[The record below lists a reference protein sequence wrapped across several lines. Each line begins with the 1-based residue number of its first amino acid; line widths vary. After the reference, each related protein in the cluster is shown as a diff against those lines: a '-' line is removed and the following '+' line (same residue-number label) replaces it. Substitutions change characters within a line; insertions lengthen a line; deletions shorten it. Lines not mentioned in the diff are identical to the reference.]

1 MLRANILAALV
12 LGALSL
18 AAIVLNHL
26 ALTDIYHGE
35 PNAAMEWQIV
45 RYGHLIFLLFAIVA
59 MIALARMLPRLR
71 VPH

>member
-1 MLRANILAALV
+1 MLRANIFAALM
-12 LGALSL
+12 LGGLSL

-35 PNAAMEWQIV
+35 PNATLEWQIV

-59 MIALARMLPRLR
+59 MIALVRVLPRVR
-71 VPH
+71 APH